1 MRRRVTKEDRAKVN
15 SIHELETYLSRYNDR
30 NKKIATL
37 KMEVVG
43 FHSDYL
49 DVRLRVCEGF
59 TVNKKLLLSNC
70 YKGLDE
76 GTIYIVNPS
85 CIRKYK
91 DQKWYRNYYDCLCCG
106 ADRKYFFID
115 DKGNRYTL

>member
-49 DVRLRVCEGF
+49 DIKLRVCEGF

-85 CIRKYK
+85 SIRKYK
-91 DQKWYRNYYDCLCCG
+91 DQKWYRNYYDCLRIDG
-106 ADRKYFFID
+106 EMKYFVD
-115 DKGNRYTL
+115 GNGNRYLI

>member
-1 MRRRVTKEDRAKVN
+1 MRRRVTKDDRARVN

-37 KMEVVG
+37 KIEVVG

-49 DVRLRVCEGF
+49 DIKLRVCEGF
-59 TVNKKLLLSNC
+59 TVNKKLLLSDC

-85 CIRKYK
+85 SIRKYK

-115 DKGNRYTL
+115 DKGDRYTL